1 MAVGIAFVAAALLWL
16 TTLSSTSGYWST
28 VFGPLVV
35 LGVGAGLTT
44 VALSVTSLSGV
55 RREDSGAGAGVFQT
69 LQWSSWSLGLAVL
82 VTVYHGSAAEQ
93 PNEAE
98 ALAHGTAAAFVGAAV
113 FAALA
118 LLNTLVF
125 VRSAVQ
131 PGAPAP
137 KAGPVPST
145 ASAE

>member
-1 MAVGIAFVAAALLWL
+1 VAAALLWL
-16 TTLSSTSGYWST
+16 TTLSGTSGYWST

-55 RREDSGAGAGVFQT
+55 RREDSGAGAGLFQT

-93 PNEAE
+93 PNPAE
-98 ALAHGTAAAFVGAAV
+98 ALAHGTAAAFAGAAV

-125 VRSAVQ
+125 VRSAIQ
-131 PGAPAP
+131 PGAQA
-137 KAGPVPST
+137 ATTAATPS
-145 ASAE
+145 AAQAK